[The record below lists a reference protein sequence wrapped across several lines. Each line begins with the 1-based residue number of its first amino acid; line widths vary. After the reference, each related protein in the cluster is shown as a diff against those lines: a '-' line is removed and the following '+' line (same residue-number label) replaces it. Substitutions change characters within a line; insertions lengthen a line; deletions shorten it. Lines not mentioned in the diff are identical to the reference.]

1 MIAKSSDGLTRLSL
15 ESAKEQLDALK
26 TYRDGIKDYTNG
38 VKKASDGSSKL
49 KEGTDQLEEGTEELM
64 KAFDMETSN
73 LTQFLKADD
82 NIRIGAA
89 AGDQG

>member
-1 MIAKSSDGLTRLSL
+1 
-15 ESAKEQLDALK
+15 
-26 TYRDGIKDYTNG
+26 
-38 VKKASDGSSKL
+38 
-49 KEGTDQLEEGTEELM
+49 M

-89 AGDQG
+89 AGDQ

>member
-1 MIAKSSDGLTRLSL
+1 
-15 ESAKEQLDALK
+15 
-26 TYRDGIKDYTNG
+26 
-38 VKKASDGSSKL
+38 
-49 KEGTDQLEEGTEELM
+49 M

-89 AGDQG
+89 AGDQVINKLAGMVAGVIIMILFTYVISVLSFMKLRKKIVLLEHCMRLE